1 MNDIYERDRLNTGT
15 KVFYLF
21 GDIGISMCVA
31 GVAFFILYYFT
42 KIPKVDPS
50 VVGTALLLGKLW
62 DAVSDPLFGWIS
74 DRTKSRF
81 GRRKIYLYYGSIPLG
96 IAFALL
102 WIMPESLAPGGV
114 KEPVGFLTVSWIMAV
129 CFFYFTMITVVGVSY
144 YAMTPELT
152 RDYDERTSLTT
163 FRMIG
168 GSIGYLMGAGFP
180 PFIASLFMTE
190 KIGWGMMGLMF
201 GAFTVLMLFITALN
215 VKQRPELEGPP
226 SELPVI
232 KSILITFKNRPYL
245 LLMIQGLFT
254 SVAFGLVMSYMPFYL
269 EYQMGL
275 KEQIPII
282 MPALM
287 LVILAFLIFW
297 KWLSDRWGKKGPA
310 YALGLF
316 IAFSA
321 LSMTY
326 FLKPGDYIAL
336 YAIIFIAGFGF
347 SAQWVM
353 PWSIIPDVVEYDE
366 LVTGDRREGIFY
378 GVKGLTDKVAT
389 ALSLYI
395 AGWVL
400 KLIQFDPEQEITAK
414 MLTGIKLFFGPI
426 PALITF
432 VSLPILIWFPITR
445 ASHIKTLELL
455 KQKRGEK

>member
-1 MNDIYERDRLNTGT
+1 MNETYKRDRLGIGT
-15 KVFYLF
+15 KVYYLF

-31 GVAFFILYYFT
+31 AVAFFVLFYFT
-42 KIPKVDPS
+42 EIPKISPG

-62 DAVSDPLFGWIS
+62 DAVSDPLFGWLS

-102 WIMPESLAPGGV
+102 WFMPESLAPGDV
-114 KEPVGFLTVSWIMAV
+114 DKSVSYATIAWIMGITI
-129 CFFYFTMITVVGVSY
+129 FYFTMITVVSVSY

-168 GSIGYLMGAGFP
+168 GSIGYLFGAGLP
-180 PFIASLFMTE
+180 PFIATLFLTE
-190 KIGWGMMGLMF
+190 KIGWGMMGIFF
-201 GAFTVLMLFITALN
+201 GLFAVFMLFITAFN

-232 KSILITFKNRPYL
+232 KSILITFKNKPYL

-254 SVAFGLVMSYMPFYL
+254 SVAFGLVMSYMPFFL
-269 EYQMGL
+269 EHQMDL
-275 KEQIPII
+275 KKQIPILL
-282 MPALM
+282 PALM
-287 LVILAFLIFW
+287 LVILFFLVFW
-297 KWLSDRWGKKGPA
+297 KWLSDKWEKKGPT

-321 LSMTY
+321 LAMTY
-326 FLKPGDYIAL
+326 FLKPGDNIAL
-336 YAIIFIAGFGF
+336 YVIIFIAGFGF

-366 LVTGDRREGIFY
+366 LITGERREGIFY

-389 ALSLYI
+389 ALSVFI
-395 AGWVL
+395 GGWVL
-400 KLIQFDPEQEITAK
+400 ELVNYVPDQVQTTKAL
-414 MLTGIKLFFGPI
+414 LGIKLFFGPI

-432 VSLPILIWFPITR
+432 ISLPLLIWFPITK

-455 KQKRGEK
+455 KRKKAE

>member
-1 MNDIYERDRLNTGT
+1 MNDTYERDRLNIGT

-21 GDIGISMCVA
+21 GDVGISICVA
-31 GVAFFILYYFT
+31 AVGFFLLFYFT
-42 KIPKVDPS
+42 EIPKVNAG

-81 GRRKIYLYYGSIPLG
+81 GRRKVYLYYGSIPLG

-102 WIMPESLAPGGV
+102 WIMPESLTPGDITLPVSAP
-114 KEPVGFLTVSWIMAV
+114 TIAWIMAV

-144 YAMTPELT
+144 YALTPELT

-168 GSIGYLMGAGFP
+168 GTVGYMTGAGFP
-180 PFIASLFMTE
+180 PFVASLFMTE
-190 KIGWGMMGLMF
+190 RIGWGMMGIMF
-201 GAFTVLMLFITALN
+201 GAFSVLMLFVTALG

-226 SELPVI
+226 SELPVF
-232 KSILITFKNRPYL
+232 KSIFVTFKNKPYL

-254 SVAFGLVMSYMPFYL
+254 SVAFGLVMSYMAYYL
-269 EYQMGL
+269 TYQMDIE
-275 KEQIPII
+275 KQIPIVI
-282 MPALM
+282 VGL
-287 LVILAFLIFW
+287 LVTIGAFLFFW
-297 KWLSDRWGKKGPA
+297 KWLSDKWGKKGPT

-321 LSMTY
+321 MSMTY

-336 YAIIFIAGFGF
+336 YTIIFIAGFGF

-366 LVTGDRREGIFY
+366 LITGERREGIFY
-378 GVKGLTDKVAT
+378 GVKGLTDKVST
-389 ALSLYI
+389 AISLFI
-395 AGWVL
+395 GGWVL
-400 KLIQFDPEQEITAK
+400 EIVKYVPDQAQTPKA
-414 MLTGIKLFFGPI
+414 LLGIKLFFGPI

-432 VSLPILIWFPITR
+432 ISLPLLIWFPITR

-455 KQKRGEK
+455 KEKKGKK